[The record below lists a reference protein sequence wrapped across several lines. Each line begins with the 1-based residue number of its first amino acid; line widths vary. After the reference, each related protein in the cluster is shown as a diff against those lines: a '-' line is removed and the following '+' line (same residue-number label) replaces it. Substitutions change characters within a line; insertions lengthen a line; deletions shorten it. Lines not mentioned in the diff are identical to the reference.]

1 MAGNALRRA
10 GDRLGRRTR
19 YGSGYSRASIHD
31 LVRDDR
37 HSRRSAFPRSGP
49 VETIPYSQ
57 FEALLDKV
65 AEVSVV
71 ADSIQGTLRQPLPSG
86 KRESFAVR
94 ADPQLA
100 EKLAARYGD
109 RP

>member
-1 MAGNALRRA
+1 MEADTRGRQFMIWCVMAAI
-10 GDRLGRRTR
+10 LGV
-19 YGSGYSRASIHD
+19 
-31 LVRDDR
+31 L
-37 HSRRSAFPRSGP
+37 FLCSGP

-71 ADSIQGTLRQPLPSG
+71 VDSIQGTLRQPLP
-86 KRESFAVR
+86 VR

>member
-1 MAGNALRRA
+1 MEADTRGRQFMIWCVMAAI
-10 GDRLGRRTR
+10 LGV
-19 YGSGYSRASIHD
+19 
-31 LVRDDR
+31 L
-37 HSRRSAFPRSGP
+37 FLCSGP